1 MHIYVDSSELSA
13 LKKKKHRNL
22 RKKVVRVNGKELENG
37 YMEDGF
43 DQYVLYTCKKYSK
56 NKRNKKI
63 GIYFNLTLQD
73 MEHLEHFKE
82 LIDI

>member
-1 MHIYVDSSELSA
+1 M
-13 LKKKKHRNL
+13 
-22 RKKVVRVNGKELENG
+22 VRVNGEELENG

-73 MEHLEHFKE
+73 MEHLEHFQE